1 MQIVGFKPKVPIL
14 LVTGFLGSGKT
25 SLLKEL
31 LVSNA
36 GKRRIAVIQNEF
48 AQSSIDGEILKEV
61 TTDFVIRELNTG
73 SIFCACLFS
82 QFKAVLKEL
91 SSRDDIDMVVVEAT
105 GIADPIAIAQLM
117 EDKALSMS
125 YYLSRILSVVDAPR
139 FLEVLVKIS
148 GVRHQVQ
155 VADSVIVNKI
165 DLVGEDRLTE
175 IEAMV
180 RQINPFANIVSCS
193 HGAIDISKVLDGE
206 LSKPIYEQQGIKGEL
221 TKCGEGGYVSK
232 CYKATNMVSR
242 EGLERF
248 MESLSE
254 DILRVKGYVTL
265 TTGESVMVQYV
276 PEQIN
281 ITPLDGGAMSRVEL
295 VAIGFSEPDFS
306 LLV

>member
-31 LVSNA
+31 LISNA

-117 EDKALSMS
+117 EDKALSM
-125 YYLSRILSVVDAPR
+125 
-139 FLEVLVKIS
+139 
-148 GVRHQVQ
+148 
-155 VADSVIVNKI
+155 
-165 DLVGEDRLTE
+165 
-175 IEAMV
+175 
-180 RQINPFANIVSCS
+180 
-193 HGAIDISKVLDGE
+193 
-206 LSKPIYEQQGIKGEL
+206 
-221 TKCGEGGYVSK
+221 
-232 CYKATNMVSR
+232 
-242 EGLERF
+242 
-248 MESLSE
+248 
-254 DILRVKGYVTL
+254 
-265 TTGESVMVQYV
+265 
-276 PEQIN
+276 
-281 ITPLDGGAMSRVEL
+281 
-295 VAIGFSEPDFS
+295 
-306 LLV
+306 